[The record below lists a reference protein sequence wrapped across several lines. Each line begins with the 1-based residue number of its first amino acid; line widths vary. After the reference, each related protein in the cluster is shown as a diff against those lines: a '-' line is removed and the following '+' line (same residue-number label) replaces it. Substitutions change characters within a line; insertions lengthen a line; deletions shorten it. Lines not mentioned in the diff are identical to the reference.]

1 MDTRYLGHDK
11 LAVGSIGL
19 GCMSMSGVYSDP
31 GDEQESIAVIHRA
44 LDEGCNF
51 LNTSDLYGPFTNEE
65 LLGRA
70 IAGRRDEVVLAT
82 MFGLL
87 FDGEKFGFNGS
98 PDYVRKA
105 CDASLRR
112 LGVDH
117 IDLYFQHRVDHDVPI
132 EETVGAMAELVTSGK
147 VRHLGLSEAGPETI
161 RRAHAVHPITAI
173 QTELS
178 LFARD
183 AEEEILPVIRE
194 LGIGFVGYSPM
205 GRGLVT
211 GRWRRPED
219 LSPDDY
225 RNIDPRFQGDNL
237 AANLEIVARLDQIA
251 AAKHVTASQLAL
263 AWVLAQGDDIV
274 PIPGT
279 KRLAY
284 LDSNLAAADISLSD
298 DDLRQLDVVAGR
310 DATQGDRFGDMSFVD
325 R

>member
-98 PDYVRKA
+98 ADYVRKA

-284 LDSNLAAADISLSD
+284 LASNLAAADISLSD

>member
-98 PDYVRKA
+98 ADYVRKA